1 MMKRILF
8 ITGTRADY
16 GKIKPLMQEV
26 VGAKEYELHIFVT
39 GMHMLSKYG
48 STHIELEKDGFKNL
62 YKYINQTESTS
73 MDLILSNTIQGISN
87 YVNEYTVDL
96 IIVHGDRV
104 EALAGAI
111 VGALNNIRV
120 AHIEGGEVSGT
131 IDESIRHAVS
141 KFSHLHFVAN
151 EEAQRRLIQLGED
164 KNNIYIIGS
173 PDIDIMLSD
182 KLPRF
187 KEVQRKYEIPFD
199 DYGILMYHP
208 VTTEVNEIKDKI
220 REVVDAILSS
230 NRNYIVVFPNN
241 DNGSRDIIREYSRLS
256 DQSRFRIYPSV
267 KFEYFLTM
275 LKYSEFIIGNSSA
288 GIREAGIYKVP
299 AIDIG
304 SRQNGRYIT
313 SNHGIIH
320 TVEFKSEILQCI
332 QSIPNHTVMEYSEFG
347 DGNSSKRFLEILRDV
362 NIWDCEIQKKFI
374 DVE

>member
-1 MMKRILF
+1 MKRILF

-26 VGAKEYELHIFVT
+26 LGLKEYELHIFVT

-62 YKYINQTESTS
+62 YKYINQTDSTS
-73 MDLILSNTIQGISN
+73 MDLILSNTILGISN
-87 YVNEYTVDL
+87 YVNEYEVDL
-96 IIVHGDRV
+96 LVVHGDRV

-151 EEAQRRLIQLGED
+151 EAAKRRLIQLGED
-164 KNNIYIIGS
+164 AYNIYIIGS
-173 PDIDIMLSD
+173 PDIDVMLSD
-182 KLPRF
+182 KLPGL
-187 KEVQRKYEIPFD
+187 KEVQRKYEIPFE

-208 VTTEVNEIKDKI
+208 VTTEVDEIKGKI
-220 REVVDAILSS
+220 KEVVDAVLLSD
-230 NRNYIVVFPNN
+230 RNYIVIFPNN
-241 DNGSRDIIREYSRLS
+241 DNGSREIIEEYKRLS
-256 DQSRFRIYPSV
+256 GNERFKIFPSV

-275 LKYSEFIIGNSSA
+275 LKYCEFIIGNSSA
-288 GIREAGIYKVP
+288 GIREASIYKVP

-304 SRQNGRYIT
+304 SRQNGRY
-313 SNHGIIH
+313 SMNDKGIIH
-320 TVEFKSEILQCI
+320 SIEDKHELLKCI
-332 QSIPNHTVMEYSEFG
+332 QSIPDHDTFQNNEFG
-347 DGNSSKRFLEILRDV
+347 DGNSSKRFIEILQGQ
-362 NIWDCEIQKKFI
+362 NIWDCKIQKKFI